1 MKIIEKKKSNSG
13 SQNNDLIPPKKW
25 IWCLFLNGFKRL
37 VHAGENI
44 PKYLLNSEI
53 ILNSDFWSE
62 MTGKQSLP
70 VSSRDATKKY

>member
-1 MKIIEKKKSNSG
+1 MFIF
-13 SQNNDLIPPKKW
+13 KW
-25 IWCLFLNGFKRL
+25 FQKASTI